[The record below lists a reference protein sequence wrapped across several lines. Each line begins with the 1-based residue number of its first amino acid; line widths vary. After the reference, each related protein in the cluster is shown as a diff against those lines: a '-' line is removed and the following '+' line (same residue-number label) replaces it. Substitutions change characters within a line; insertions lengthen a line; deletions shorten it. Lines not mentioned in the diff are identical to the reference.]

1 MSLLEKAQ
9 ECLAMS
15 QELLFQGDNAG
26 SLECALEAAKYLQ
39 LIRLLRV
46 EPVSFGGEEE

>member
-9 ECLAMS
+9 QCITMS
-15 QELLFQGDNAG
+15 QELLYAGDNAG

-39 LIRLLRV
+39 LLRLLRQEV
-46 EPVSFGGEEE
+46 RPE